1 VSQAAPIVR
10 SLRELLA
17 GLAPVPADD
26 RVIAGLTDDSRRVR
40 QGDLFLAVQGLQ
52 RHGLEFLPAVR
63 AAGAAAVAWEPPYRG
78 EWPVEDKLPLLPVAR
93 LGQQLGVIAG
103 RFYGHPSRHLQL
115 VGITGTDGKT
125 SCAHFIA
132 QALNESDECGILGTL
147 GYGVYGQVIPA
158 RHTTPSALTLQHW
171 LSQLQARGVRQVVM
185 EVSSHALE
193 QGRVAGLDFALAVLT
208 NLTRDHLDYHG
219 SLEAYAA
226 AKRRLFWEYKPAV
239 AVLNLDDPFG
249 SELAA
254 SLPGSKVGYGF
265 GKGTTSPLDGF
276 VWGEGLELSAT
287 GLRLRVRSS
296 WGEGILSA
304 GLLGRFNAHNLLA
317 ALAALVV
324 LEIPFSEALERLS
337 RVTTVPGRMERFG
350 GEADQPVAVVDYA
363 HTPHALEQ
371 ALAALREHAR
381 GRLWCIFGCGGDR
394 DAGKRPLM
402 GRVAERLA
410 DRVIITDDNPRTED
424 PQGIVQD
431 ILAGMVNPD
440 RALVVR
446 NRREA
451 IVLALSTA
459 APGDL
464 VLIAGKGHED
474 CQLVG
479 SERIPFSDRDA
490 ARCWFEATQ

>member
-1 VSQAAPIVR
+1 MSQAAPIVR

-17 GLAPVPADD
+17 GLAPLPADD
-26 RVIAGLTDDSRRVR
+26 RVITGLTDDSRRVR
-40 QGDLFLAVQGLQ
+40 PGDLFLAVQGLR
-52 RHGLEFLPAVR
+52 RHGLEFLPAVQ
-63 AAGAAAVAWEPPYRG
+63 AAGAAAIAWEPPYG
-78 EWPVEDKLPLLPVAR
+78 GDLPAGDKAPLLPVAR
-93 LGQQLGVIAG
+93 LSQQLGVIAG
-103 RFYGHPSRHLQL
+103 RFYGHPSRRLQL

-125 SCAHFIA
+125 SCAHFMA
-132 QALNESDECGILGTL
+132 QALNEQGECGILGTL
-147 GYGVYGQVIPA
+147 GYGVYGQVTPA

-171 LSQLQARGVRQVVM
+171 LTQLQASGVRQVVM

-193 QGRVAGLDFALAVLT
+193 QGRVTGLDFAVAVLT

-219 SLEAYAA
+219 SLAAYAA
-226 AKRRLFWEYKPAV
+226 AKRRLFQEHKPAV

-249 SELAA
+249 RELAA
-254 SLPGSKVGYGF
+254 SLPGPKVGYGF
-265 GKGTTSPLDGF
+265 DKGAPVPLAGF
-276 VWGEGLELSAT
+276 VWGEELALSAT

-317 ALAALVV
+317 ALASLVV
-324 LEIPFSEALERLS
+324 LEIPFAEALARLS
-337 RVTTVPGRMERFG
+337 RAATVPGRMERFG
-350 GEADQPVAVVDYA
+350 GGSGQPAAVVDYA

-381 GRLWCIFGCGGDR
+381 GSLWCVFGCGGDR

-410 DRVIITDDNPRTED
+410 DRVIITDDNPRSEA
-424 PQGIVQD
+424 PQEIVRA
-431 ILAGMVNPD
+431 ILAGMANPD
-440 RALVVR
+440 RAQVVR
-446 NRREA
+446 DRREA
-451 IVLALSTA
+451 IVQTLSAA

-474 CQLVG
+474 YQLAG
-479 SERIPFSDRDA
+479 ADRIPFSDREV
-490 ARCWFEATQ
+490 ARRWFEVTG

>member
-1 VSQAAPIVR
+1 MSQAAPIVR

-17 GLAPVPADD
+17 GLAPLPADD
-26 RVIAGLTDDSRRVR
+26 RVITGLTDDSRRVR
-40 QGDLFLAVQGLQ
+40 RGDLFLAVQGLQ

-78 EWPVEDKLPLLPVAR
+78 ELPAEDKVLLLPVAR
-93 LGQQLGVIAG
+93 LGHQLGVIGG
-103 RFYGHPSRHLQL
+103 RFYGQPSRRLQL

-132 QALNESDECGILGTL
+132 QALNESAECGLLGTL
-147 GYGVYGQVIPA
+147 GYGVYGQVSPA
-158 RHTTPSALTLQHW
+158 RHTTPSALTLQYW
-171 LSQLQARGVRQVVM
+171 LAQLQARGVRHVVM

-193 QGRVAGLDFALAVLT
+193 QGRVAGLDFVLAVLT

-219 SLEAYAA
+219 SLAAYAA
-226 AKRRLFWEYKPAV
+226 AKRRLFWEHKPAV

-249 SELAA
+249 GELAA

-265 GKGTTSPLDGF
+265 GKGAAIQLDGF
-276 VWGEGLELSAT
+276 LWGEDLELSAT

-296 WGEGILSA
+296 WGEGTLSA

-317 ALAALVV
+317 ALASLVV

-337 RVTTVPGRMERFG
+337 RVATVPGRMERLG
-350 GEADQPVAVVDYA
+350 GEAGQPVAVVDYA

-371 ALAALREHAR
+371 VLAALREHAC
-381 GRLWCIFGCGGDR
+381 GRLWCVFGGGGDR

-410 DRVIITDDNPRTED
+410 DRMIITDDNPRTED
-424 PQGIVQD
+424 PQGIIRD
-431 ILAGMVNPD
+431 ILAGMANPD
-440 RALVVR
+440 RAQVVR
-446 NRREA
+446 NRQEA
-451 IVLALSTA
+451 IVRALSAA

-474 CQLVG
+474 YQLVG
-479 SERIPFSDRDA
+479 AERIPFSDRDVV
-490 ARCWFEATQ
+490 RRWFGVTE